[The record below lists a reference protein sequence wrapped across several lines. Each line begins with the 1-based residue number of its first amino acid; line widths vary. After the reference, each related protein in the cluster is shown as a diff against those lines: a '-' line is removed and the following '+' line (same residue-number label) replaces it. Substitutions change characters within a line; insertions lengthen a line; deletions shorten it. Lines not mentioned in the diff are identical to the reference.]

1 MSQSLLQALAPL
13 LGANGVVNFIFAKT
27 ESGYSLVVMPDESI
41 GKSLPE
47 LANGVTICGDVEA
60 IEAKIP
66 ELAAYSVR
74 VMSTFDTLAQAE
86 AESKAALAAK
96 KITKSGKTAT
106 TPALPAPKAVAP
118 EPDLFGSGSDSASP
132 VGGLFGGAQTTEVLP
147 GSESAPEDEG
157 DAQ

>member
-66 ELAAYSVR
+66 ELAAYSAR

-86 AESKAALAAK
+86 AESKAALAAEMLNEHRHHLPSEAYVETRHAHFARHSWK
-96 KITKSGKTAT
+96 VRGRIEKDLRQ
-106 TPALPAPKAVAP
+106 ALP
-118 EPDLFGSGSDSASP
+118 
-132 VGGLFGGAQTTEVLP
+132 
-147 GSESAPEDEG
+147 
-157 DAQ
+157 

>member
-66 ELAAYSVR
+66 ELAAYSAR

-106 TPALPAPKAVAP
+106 TPALPAPKSVAP

>member
-96 KITKSGKTAT
+96 KAEKNGKTVT
-106 TPALPAPKAVAP
+106 KPALPAPKTVAP